1 MSEGRPDLADAALA
15 AASAA
20 IDLARLPLG
29 LAARLPGVR
38 LLAREGALVRP
49 RVRSQVEGLLT
60 RALDA
65 PEAHRILQRV
75 SAQLSADG
83 TPPLQRASPPPAP

>member
-1 MSEGRPDLADAALA
+1 MSERRPDLADAALA
-15 AASAA
+15 AAAA
-20 IDLARLPLG
+20 TVEAARIPLG

-38 LLAREGALVRP
+38 LLAREGALVRL
-49 RVRSQVEGLLT
+49 RVRSRVEGIVT

-75 SAQLSADG
+75 AAQLTVDG
-83 TPPLQRASPPPAP
+83 TPPPQGASPPPAP

>member
-1 MSEGRPDLADAALA
+1 MSERRPDLADAALGA
-15 AASAA
+15 AAAA
-20 IDLARLPLG
+20 VDLARIPLG
-29 LAARLPGVR
+29 LAARLPGAR

-49 RVRSQVEGLLT
+49 RVRSRFEGIVT

-75 SAQLSADG
+75 AAQLTADG
-83 TPPLQRASPPPAP
+83 TPPPRPAPPPPLP